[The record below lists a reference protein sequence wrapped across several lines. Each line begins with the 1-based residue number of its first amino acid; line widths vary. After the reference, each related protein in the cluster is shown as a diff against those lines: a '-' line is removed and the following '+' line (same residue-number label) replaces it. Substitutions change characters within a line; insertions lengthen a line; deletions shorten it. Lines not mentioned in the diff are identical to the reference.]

1 MDMKMLKTKVNY
13 QYMINCEFCGSEIK
27 DYLNT
32 DNSVTIG
39 GLYFHKECAK
49 DYIRNSINMLKES
62 WEQQL
67 PLQNTDSMPF
77 TSVDEIEDTT
87 DENGQSIWT
96 SDDQRD
102 YELDKQRIDTETL
115 G

>member
-1 MDMKMLKTKVNY
+1 MDCVWCN
-13 QYMINCEFCGSEIK
+13 SEIK
-27 DYLNT
+27 DYLNNE
-32 DNSVTIG
+32 NSVQIG
-39 GLYFHKECAK
+39 GLYFCKECGK
-49 DYIRNSINMLKES
+49 DFVKNTIYLLKES
-62 WEQQL
+62 WEEQL

-87 DENGQSIWT
+87 DENGQPIWT